1 MAEDRFGDI
10 KIVPDFPE
18 EAQETADHL
27 SPHPDGDENTLS
39 APVEVP
45 PAETDEKI
53 PVRRP
58 QKRANYA
65 VPLPSRRAV
74 AWFSLIPLLVV
85 LYGVGSYFLVPSL
98 INSVLL
104 PSLSRHSDRPVNAGR
119 IVFSPF
125 TLALLVEDVTV
136 GPVRGDSSGN
146 ELLALENARLQ
157 FSLRRIIDGKP
168 VFMQAVL
175 DGVAV
180 NVVRQQKD
188 ISAELRMVADLFL
201 SPSAEQKALSWPAW
215 LFLDEMKIN
224 GGTLHIDD
232 RLTEKVFT
240 VEDIHFYLPSA
251 ATRESDKT
259 ALPALRA
266 VIDSSPFEVT
276 AERFRN
282 QSGAWRTG
290 FSFVFEKLIMANYKE
305 LFPFPATGLRLSE
318 GEMDIQLHIILP
330 EDKHGPEVIVV
341 EGEANLRD
349 ARWED
354 PDTQTVLALPEARI
368 VYHVVPSDKLVRL
381 SSVEFHGPALT
392 LPAGKKK
399 NADREPLAS
408 IAYLE
413 TVLEKISR
421 ADEVLNVENFLWN
434 NGTVVMARGGSA
446 DGKAELND
454 VTLVMNGF
462 TTAGYRRTHPEAA
475 EAAHYTFRAKDIA
488 GEKSTDFIS
497 EGQFAFA
504 GALQG
509 TLAITGLDPA
519 RYPSL
524 LPKSSLS
531 LVKGTTDI
539 SFHYEYAG
547 PPAAGASSTANRNK
561 VYNGAIKTAGYALN
575 RKGKKAAAGEVLEC
589 KGLSFDLPSKTVIC
603 DQLAVGR
610 SDIFTDTLLGREEG
624 REKAGGEN
632 WQFRVNNLS
641 MRDSAIHTLLR
652 ETVSGEN
659 GPLILQD
666 VSIEGKDLQA
676 EKVGDNIKASAR
688 EGKKGKLTV
697 SGSYSRQS
705 GQGNMQVDIRGME
718 LSLLHSYFSSWF
730 MPKVTAGLVSA
741 NGSLQLPDREF
752 KGSLQIDELVA
763 GEGSGARIQWKQALA
778 SAFTYRSDPFLL
790 AMDEV
795 VVQQPSLNPGL
806 SSGEKPVEKYLR
818 LTDKALPQSA
828 RIGRIRF
835 EDGTISLSEPII
847 YPGYQP
853 TLKKI
858 TGTLS
863 PDNGSSREF
872 AFNGN
877 INDQGSFTLLGT
889 GSLNTVFSY
898 MLDVRDFALHP
909 FDAVLRKEVG
919 LGGLQSVASWREE
932 MALED
937 NFSTVRTDFAVRG
950 MIPEAAGSATPVLSL
965 LVNENHLLAM
975 EMEGRYSADKPRP
988 FLLEQLISRLRHL
1001 QVKAAISPLLVLK
1014 NTLPALTLPESV
1026 VFAPGSSDLNGSVPL
1041 SGYKE
1046 LLRTRPF
1053 TSLIL
1058 QGQYDPVVDGDILQA
1073 QLQQEA
1079 DRLREVENKRRAME
1093 KIKILQE
1100 EKRRLKELKEGGT
1113 GVITEEIVSGD
1124 PAEDLEPLSPV
1135 TVQIDPASLVELAG
1149 QRARVLRDYLVNQL
1163 QLDPERVKLESKVI
1177 QGLSGVGIHIQPY
1190 VPAGGDRKNSA
1201 F

>member
-18 EAQETADHL
+18 DAQEAADHL
-27 SPHPDGDENTLS
+27 SPHPDGDENPQS
-39 APVEVP
+39 APGEVH
-45 PAETDEKI
+45 PAAAEEKS

-58 QKRANYA
+58 QKRVNYTI
-65 VPLPSRRAV
+65 PLPSRRAV
-74 AWFSLIPLLVV
+74 AWLSLIPLLAI
-85 LYGVGSYFLVPSL
+85 LYGVGSYFLIPSL
-98 INSVLL
+98 LNNILL
-104 PSLSRHSDRPVNAGR
+104 PSLSRHADRPVEAGR

-136 GPVRGDSSGN
+136 GPVHGDPSGN

-157 FSLRRIIDGKP
+157 FSLRRILDGKP
-168 VFMQAVL
+168 VFVKAVL

-180 NVVRQQKD
+180 NVVRRQKD

-201 SPSAEQKALSWPAW
+201 SPSAEQKTLSWPAW
-215 LFLDEMKIN
+215 LFLDEMKID
-224 GGTLHIDD
+224 GGTIHIDD

-251 ATRESDKT
+251 ATRENDET

-276 AERFRN
+276 AVRFRN

-290 FSFVFEKLIMANYKE
+290 FSFEFEKLIISNYKE

-318 GEMDIQLHIILP
+318 GEVDIHLKIILP
-330 EDKHGPEVIVV
+330 EDQLGPEVIVV
-341 EGEANLRD
+341 EGEANLRG

-354 PDTQTVLALPEARI
+354 PDAQSVLALPEARI
-368 VYHVVPSDKLVRL
+368 MYHIVPSDKLVRL
-381 SSVEFHGPALT
+381 SSVEFQGPGLT
-392 LPAGKKK
+392 LAGKKK
-399 NADREPLAS
+399 NAGREPLAS

-413 TVLEKISR
+413 SVLEKISR
-421 ADEVLNVENFLWN
+421 AEEALDVENFLWN
-434 NGTVVMARGGSA
+434 NGKVVLVRGGPG
-446 DGKAELND
+446 DGKIELHD

-462 TTAGYRRTHPEAA
+462 TTAGYRRTHPDTAD
-475 EAAHYTFRAKDIA
+475 AAHYTFRAKDISTQKA
-488 GEKSTDFIS
+488 TDFIS

-504 GALQG
+504 GGLQG
-509 TLAITGLDPA
+509 TLAINGLDPA

-524 LPKSSLS
+524 LPKSPFS

-547 PPAAGASSTANRNK
+547 PPAAGEGATANRNK

-575 RKGKKAAAGEVLEC
+575 RKGNKAAAGETLDC
-589 KGLSFDLPSKTVIC
+589 KGFSFDLPSKTIVC
-603 DQLAVGR
+603 DQLAVGG
-610 SDIFTDTLLGREEG
+610 SDIFTDILFGREDG
-624 REKAGGEN
+624 HEKAGGEN
-632 WQFRVNNLS
+632 WQFRINNLS
-641 MRDSAIHTLLR
+641 MRESAVHTLLR
-652 ETVSGEN
+652 ETAPGEKVT
-659 GPLILQD
+659 LILQD
-666 VSIEGKDLQA
+666 VTIEGKNLQA
-676 EKVGDNIKASAR
+676 EKVGENIKASAR
-688 EGKKGKLTV
+688 AGKQGKLTV
-697 SGSYSRQS
+697 GGSYSRRS
-705 GQGNMQVDIRGME
+705 GQGNMQVDIRQME
-718 LSLLHSYFSSWF
+718 LSLLRPYFSSWF
-730 MPKVTAGLVSA
+730 IPKVTAGLLSA
-741 NGSLQLPDREF
+741 TGSLQFPDREF
-752 KGSLQIDELVA
+752 KGSLQVDGLAA

-778 SAFTYRSDPFLL
+778 SAFTYRSDPLFF

-795 VVQQPSLNPGL
+795 VVQQPSLDPGL
-806 SSGEKPVEKYLR
+806 SSGEKPVAKYLR

-828 RIGRIRF
+828 RVGRIRI

-853 TLKKI
+853 VLKNI

-863 PDNGSSREF
+863 PDKGSSREF
-872 AFNGN
+872 ALNGN

-889 GSLNTVFSY
+889 GSLNTMFSY
-898 MLDVRDFALHP
+898 MLDVRDFPLHQ

-919 LGGLQSVASWREE
+919 VGGLQSATSWREE
-932 MALED
+932 MARED
-937 NFSTVRTDFAVRG
+937 NFSTVRTEIAVRD
-950 MIPEAAGSATPVLSL
+950 MIPEAAGSAAPVLSL
-965 LVNENHLLAM
+965 LVNENHLLTL

-988 FLLEQLISRLRHL
+988 FLLEQLINRLRHL

-1014 NTLPALTLPESV
+1014 NTLPALNLPESV
-1026 VFAPGSSDLNGSVPL
+1026 VFAPGSSDLPGSVPL
-1041 SGYKE
+1041 SGYRE

-1058 QGQYDPVVDGDILQA
+1058 QGQYDPVVDGDILRA

-1079 DRLREVENKRRAME
+1079 DRLREIENKRRAME

-1124 PAEDLEPLSPV
+1124 PAEDLEPLPPV
-1135 TVQIDPASLVELAG
+1135 TVQVDPASLEELAG
-1149 QRARVLRDYLVNQL
+1149 QRARILRDYLVNQL
-1163 QLDPERVKLESKVI
+1163 QLDPERVRLESKVI
-1177 QGLSGVGIHIQPY
+1177 QGVSGVGIRIQPY
-1190 VPAGGDRKNSA
+1190 LPAGGDGKNSA
-1201 F
+1201 S